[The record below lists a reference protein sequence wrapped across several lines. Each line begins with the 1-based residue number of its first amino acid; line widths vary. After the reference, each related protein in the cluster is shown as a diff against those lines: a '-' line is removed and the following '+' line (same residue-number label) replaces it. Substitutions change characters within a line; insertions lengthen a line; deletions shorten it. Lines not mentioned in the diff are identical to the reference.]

1 MDADDRIGQDPP
13 DLPPIPALLWDKGQ
27 QFLFSILG
35 DPEVEVM
42 SEAQYKVLNPAG
54 GLLTTQAYGK
64 KHRTFAFH
72 GEYVPETTFPNPAF
86 RCIRNRVWNQ
96 SSGL

>member
-1 MDADDRIGQDPP
+1 AYAQADASRGHFNLPFPQSRSVAVVAHCRFKALETGGGGVDADDRIGQDPP

-54 GLLTTQAYGK
+54 GLLTT
-64 KHRTFAFH
+64 
-72 GEYVPETTFPNPAF
+72 
-86 RCIRNRVWNQ
+86 
-96 SSGL
+96 